1 MPPQDNKT
9 QEKNDAQ
16 EDLNGQTGNQNRLTP
31 DKAAKHLQ
39 ARGLADPSQ
48 EQALVTL
55 NTLIV
60 EMDVL
65 KQELAEAKQ
74 ANERRDPRGEGD
86 LQTGSESLDETNCY
100 IKKLLQLMLEKG
112 GQAQELYV
120 ATPSFLYGFFSKPAS
135 SKCQIDKDIKNNQF
149 RPMHTK
155 Y

>member
-55 NTLIV
+55 
-60 EMDVL
+60 
-65 KQELAEAKQ
+65 K
-74 ANERRDPRGEGD
+74 RRDPRGEGD
-86 LQTGSESLDETNCY
+86 LQTGSESLDETNCH